1 MPKVVRTQDW
11 ENVFRDEV
19 SDLAKGWNVKE
30 KRGKVFLRIRT
41 DELTTTAYLP
51 FAWQK
56 DQKSMGHSLESHHRN
71 YPYSSKGT
79 TRDAFKAARER
90 ST

>member
-1 MPKVVRTQDW
+1 MKVTNNNFEEFPQD
-11 ENVFRDEV
+11 RD
-19 SDLAKGWNVKE
+19 
-30 KRGKVFLRIRT
+30 
-41 DELTTTAYLP
+41 TTAGDLKKFLKDIPDECTVYLDTRP
-51 FAWQK
+51 SSYEERK
-56 DQKSMGHSLESHHRN
+56 PDQKSMGHSLESHHRN